1 MSLQQL
7 IYTSFAV
14 KDFTET
20 QLSFLLLNAR
30 KNNQGLGVTGIL
42 LYDAGAFL
50 QVLEGHAAA
59 VEALYHRIERDPRH
73 KRVSKLLTLEIATR
87 AFGEWSMAFVAA
99 TPIATSLPGYSD
111 FLLHRN
117 DPTRAGDLAAK
128 LVMQF
133 RDGRYRQYVDP

>member
-7 IYTSFAV
+7 IYTSSAV

-30 KNNQGLGVTGIL
+30 KNNQMLGVTGIL

-50 QVLEGHAAA
+50 QVLEGDGAT
-59 VEALYHRIERDPRH
+59 VQTLYERIERDPRH
-73 KRVSKLLTLEIATR
+73 RRLSKVLTLEIAAR
-87 AFGEWSMAFVAA
+87 AFGEWSMAFVA
-99 TPIATSLPGYSD
+99 TKTIAASLPGYSD
-111 FLLHRN
+111 FLQHRN

-128 LVMQF
+128 LVRQF
-133 RDGRYRQYVDP
+133 RDERYRKYIER